1 MITISII
8 TATYNV
14 EICLE
19 NLIKSII
26 PQKTSEIEFIIID
39 GGSKDNTLNI
49 IKKHDT
55 IIDYYVSEPDN
66 GIYDAWNKG
75 IKAAKGEWVMFLGA
89 DDILLPDA
97 IDTYISYIN
106 NIQSDDSI
114 LSSKVR
120 MVSSAQQ
127 EIRVVGE
134 KWNWYK
140 HQKGKYSL
148 AHPGM
153 LHKKT
158 LFSQF
163 GFYDTNFKI
172 CADSEFLLRV
182 DKNIKGGFV
191 DLITVNMQVGGMSDS
206 YKALYESFLIRKK
219 NNSLPYFSNFI
230 RLFYRF
236 IWVTLSKIKKHY
248 IYA

>member
-1 MITISII
+1 MISISII
-8 TATYNV
+8 TATYNA

-26 PQKTSEIEFIIID
+26 IQKTNEIEFIIID

-49 IKKHDT
+49 IKKYENTIDT
-55 IIDYYVSEPDN
+55 WISEPDN

-75 IKAAKGEWVMFLGA
+75 LKVAKGDWIMFLGA

-97 IDTYISYIN
+97 IETYITDIR
-106 NIQSDDSI
+106 NIQRDELI
-114 LSSKVR
+114 ISSKVR
-120 MVSSAQQ
+120 MVSLTEQ
-127 EIRVVGE
+127 EIRIVGE

-153 LHKKT
+153 LHKKA

-182 DKNIKGGFV
+182 DKNIKGRFV
-191 DLITVNMQVGGMSDS
+191 DFITVNMQVGGMSDS

-219 NNSLPYFSNFI
+219 NKSLPYYINLI
-230 RLFYRF
+230 RLYYRC
-236 IWVTLSKIKKHY
+236 IRVTLSKIKKHY
-248 IYA
+248 IYT